1 MLIWINLNGKYKLA
15 RVLEFRPVLIQNPA
29 SHKCH
34 VYIRFQTMESSRT
47 DNTLYIDRVNWHP
60 VNNKQFV
67 KKCEAFKLPFFA
79 FTGTFNGFK
88 PM

>member
-1 MLIWINLNGKYKLA
+1 MLIWINLTGKYELA
-15 RVLEFRPVLIQNPA
+15 KVIEFRPVLIQHPA

-34 VYIRFQTMESSRT
+34 VYIGFQTMKSYT

-67 KKCEAFKLPFFA
+67 KNCNSFKLPFFS
-79 FTGTFNGFK
+79 FHGTFDGFK